1 MKNVLFYYFTD
12 LSSWICMEYVNK
24 YYVNK
29 YYGNNIIPTSRCGAE
44 PQGCDFNATV
54 LASIG
59 DRGHKIIN
67 D

>member
-12 LSSWICMEYVNK
+12 LSSWICME
-24 YYVNK
+24 YVNK

-54 LASIG
+54 LASISTQ
-59 DRGHKIIN
+59 GHKIIN